1 MTRFNH
7 DEALR
12 RFLNSAQA
20 TTFQQQPSRSHRPG
34 KPQPEPVEVM
44 GVDYADAEARIWT
57 HYVDGA
63 DLGREQAEGIKRAFA
78 WDWDYASGG
87 GCSWWTEFT
96 GKGARRG
103 IAYPNGRGVMTPLI
117 DGKTGDIV
125 EISKADQYAAGYGK
139 NNDAARVMKA
149 MERFNE
155 LPVIR

>member
-12 RFLNSAQA
+12 RSLNAAQA
-20 TTFQQQPSRSHRPG
+20 TTSTTA
-34 KPQPEPVEVM
+34 KPKTAKEDIKRAFDSDAVWYGM
-44 GVDYADAEARIWT
+44 DFADAEARVWV
-57 HYVDGA
+57 HYIDGA
-63 DLGREQAEGIKRAFA
+63 DLGREHAEGIKRA
-78 WDWDYASGG
+78 WEYASGG
-87 GCSWWTEFT
+87 GVSWWSEN
-96 GKGARRG
+96 GRRG
-103 IAYPNGRGVMTPLI
+103 IAYPNGRGVMAPLL